1 MTRTL
6 KECVRRTSGLSVSI
20 QVTSVWRISDSR
32 GVWSEE
38 DGRSQSAGQSST
50 WVRLWSNFLM
60 NVIDFIWV
68 VLVCLEQHQSPSC
81 VLFTLYSV
89 DPVLNVM
96 HFIDL
101 GSQKKTWSQNIYS
114 AFSFDVQ
121 IFFVHVIPFFF
132 LSDGD
137 QPFLLF
143 CVWTAPEVL
152 SGGPY
157 NHAADWWSLGI
168 MLFSLAEGE
177 VMTRRLNMFELVCV
191 S

>member
-1 MTRTL
+1 M
-6 KECVRRTSGLSVSI
+6 
-20 QVTSVWRISDSR
+20 
-32 GVWSEE
+32 
-38 DGRSQSAGQSST
+38 
-50 WVRLWSNFLM
+50 
-60 NVIDFIWV
+60 

-89 DPVLNVM
+89 DPVMNVM

-114 AFSFDVQ
+114 AFFFDVQ
-121 IFFVHVIPFFF
+121 IFFVHVIPLFFF

-191 S
+191 SYWSLWFAMFLFQFPVPAELDHSTMLKKVKNCPYVVPNTFSSALALLLTEVCKRYPLRLSSTL